1 MKKFLA
7 AAVLAFSLF
16 QSPMAEA
23 ELIYT
28 GVQEESMYQGKRVL
42 LKHYIDTNGIIEN
55 KYSFSVDVVS
65 EVVGLNVYQG
75 AVPFDFVYKNGEWR
89 RAISNSYDREIKNFD
104 AAVWNAAA
112 PYVEKIKAKIIAR
125 VNKQAAPVSNVSN
138 VDTSE
143 LIAQADAKY
152 KAKDYTA
159 ARQLFAQAVA
169 QNPNDY
175 HAHDLYARSIY
186 RDKADKNKDYGKIA
200 AEIETAVNLAPNNEA
215 KADCL
220 MFLSKVY
227 QNLGMKDLFNANKK
241 IDYVAM
247 SNQCQKMAQQLRAGA
262 KASNISVPK
271 PAASSAASSSQE
283 IFVGY
288 IDKKQAFLL
297 PNTVKFTGSK
307 ISPDLISGQVK
318 IVDADD
324 NAKTLTFYFK
334 YASGPYNWSL
344 KKDAPDSQWYKVGT
358 GGGDSRTNKA
368 ISALCTNMRQ
378 ICLEGV
384 R

>member
-1 MKKFLA
+1 MKKFIA
-7 AAVLAFSLF
+7 AAALAFSLF
-16 QSPMAEA
+16 QSPLAEA

-28 GVQEESMYQGKRVL
+28 GEQEESTYQGKRVL
-42 LKHYIDTNGIIEN
+42 LKQYIDTNGIIEN
-55 KYSFSVDVVS
+55 KYSFSVDVVC
-65 EVVGLNVYQG
+65 EVVGYNVYQE
-75 AVPFDFVYKNGEWR
+75 AVPFYFVYKNGEWR
-89 RAISNSYDREIKNFD
+89 LAISDSYDMEIKNSD

-125 VNKQAAPVSNVSN
+125 INKQAAPVSNV
-138 VDTSE
+138 DISE
-143 LIAQADAKY
+143 LIAQGDAKY

-169 QNPNDY
+169 QNPKDY

-200 AEIETAVNLAPNNEA
+200 EEIETAVNLAPDNDA

-227 QNLGMKDLFNANKK
+227 QNLGMKNLFNTGNK
-241 IDYVAM
+241 IDYASM
-247 SNQCQKMAQQLRAGA
+247 SNQCQNMAQQLRAGA
-262 KASNISVPK
+262 QASRISVPK
-271 PAASSAASSSQE
+271 PAGSASSQE
-283 IFVGY
+283 IFVGH
-288 IDKKQAFLL
+288 INKQKAFLL
-297 PNTVKFTGSK
+297 PNTVQFTGSK
-307 ISPDLISGQVK
+307 ISPDFISAQVK

-324 NAKTLTFYFK
+324 NSKALTFYFK

-344 KKDAPDSQWYKVGT
+344 KKDAPDSQWYENGT
-358 GGGDSRTNKA
+358 GGGDRYTNSA
-368 ISALCTNMRQ
+368 ISSLCLYARQ
-378 ICLEGV
+378 ICLEGA

>member
-1 MKKFLA
+1 MKKVLA
-7 AAVLAFSLF
+7 AAALAGALIFG
-16 QSPMAEA
+16 QAPQAEA

-28 GVQEESMYQGKRVL
+28 GVQEESTYQGKRVL
-42 LKHYIDTNGIIEN
+42 LKYHIDTDGIIEN
-55 KYSFSVDVVS
+55 KYSFSVDVVD
-65 EVVGLNVYQG
+65 EVVGLNVYRS
-75 AVPFDFVYKNGEWR
+75 VIPFDFVYKNGEWR
-89 RAISNSYDREIKNFD
+89 RAISDSYDVEIKNLD

-125 VNKQAAPVSNVSN
+125 INKQAAPVSNV
-138 VDTSE
+138 DISE

-186 RDKADKNKDYGKIA
+186 RDKADKDKDYGKIA
-200 AEIETAVNLAPNNEA
+200 AEIETAVNLAPNNDA

-227 QNLGMKDLFNANKK
+227 QNLGMKNLFNTNNNT
-241 IDYVAM
+241 DYAKM
-247 SNQCQKMAQQLRAGA
+247 SNQCQNMAQQLRAGA
-262 KASNISVPK
+262 TASKITVPK
-271 PAASSAASSSQE
+271 PAGTTSSQE

-288 IDKKQAFLL
+288 INKQRAFLL
-297 PNTVKFTGSK
+297 PNSVQFTGSK
-307 ISPDLISGQVK
+307 VSPNFISAQVK

-324 NAKTLTFYFK
+324 NSKTLTFYFK
-334 YASGPYNWSL
+334 YADGPYKWSL
-344 KKDAPDSQWYKVGT
+344 NKDAPDSQWYKNGT
-358 GGGDSRTNKA
+358 GGGDRRTNSA
-368 ISALCTNMRQ
+368 IADLCTNARQ
-378 ICLEGV
+378 ICLEGT

>member
-1 MKKFLA
+1 MICVKKFIA
-7 AAVLAFSLF
+7 AAALAFSLF
-16 QSPMAEA
+16 QSPLAEA

-28 GVQEESMYQGKRVL
+28 GVQEESTYQGKRVL
-42 LKHYIDTNGIIEN
+42 LKHYIDTDGIIEN

-65 EVVGLNVYQG
+65 EVVGYNVYQG

-89 RAISNSYDREIKNFD
+89 RAISNSYDAEIKNFD

-125 VNKQAAPVSNVSN
+125 VQKQAAPISN

-143 LIAQADAKY
+143 LIAQGDAKY

-186 RDKADKNKDYGKIA
+186 RDKADKNKDYVKIA
-200 AEIETAVNLAPNNEA
+200 EEIELAVNLAPDNDA

-227 QNLGMKDLFNANKK
+227 QNLGMNNLFNTNNKT
-241 IDYVAM
+241 DYAAL
-247 SNQCQKMAQQLRAGA
+247 SNKCQSMAQQLRAGA
-262 KASNISVPK
+262 QASNISVPK
-271 PAASSAASSSQE
+271 PAGTASSSQE

-288 IDKKQAFLL
+288 INKQKAFLL
-297 PNTVKFTGSK
+297 PNTVQFTGSK
-307 ISPDLISGQVK
+307 VSPDFISAQVK

-324 NAKTLTFYFK
+324 NSKTLTFYFK
-334 YASGPYNWSL
+334 YVDGPYHWSL
-344 KKDAPDSQWYKVGT
+344 KKDAPDSQWYKNGT

-368 ISALCTNMRQ
+368 ITSLCTNARQ
-378 ICLEGV
+378 ICLEGA